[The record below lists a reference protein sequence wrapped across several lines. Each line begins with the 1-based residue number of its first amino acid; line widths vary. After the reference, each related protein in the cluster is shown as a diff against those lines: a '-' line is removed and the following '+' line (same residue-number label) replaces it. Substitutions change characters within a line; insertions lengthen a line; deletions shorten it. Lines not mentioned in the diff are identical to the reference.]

1 MHKGNEICVSAISLQ
16 WQLEG
21 KFRARHS
28 KVLEAG
34 EIMQV
39 SDRVLLGGNR
49 TVKIQEL
56 L

>member
-1 MHKGNEICVSAISLQ
+1 MRFVFQQYHFNGSFRESLEQ
-16 WQLEG
+16 DSE
-21 KFRARHS
+21 
-28 KVLEAG
+28 VLEAG

-39 SDRVLLGGNR
+39 NDTVLLGGNR